1 MKHLRSLI
9 IGFAFLVGIPLCLL
23 ASGMSPVALIA
34 DFMVLQQIKDTEL
47 IIRSVA
53 GIFLWA
59 VWIYGIVNVLVQSFA
74 LKRYGSIEQSD
85 RLFRKTTAAFV
96 VALWLFSTQASSKS
110 MGEAKISNVSLV
122 GVTATELKHQSRDQ
136 SLVPSGFAMMSLL
149 SLVES
154 GHRRKLRHSSK
165 DMYEHQLSTE
175 SRMYLSQLRY
185 RNSMPTS
192 ESASTE
198 KPALA
203 KCVIATMDDGGEV
216 SEQFESGIIKDP
228 VLSIPIGKVGEKTV
242 LLSLTEN
249 DRISIGSDDE
259 KAAQEFGQ
267 YLNCFLSASIV
278 CTKSVQYGFAESSK
292 IKISQYDGQWV
303 IEPGGVAFIPFAI
316 QKQEANSLQT
326 LQDELSRPLVKKPTV
341 SELGKFGDWEICV
354 RIMGPVEVADRS
366 WGTLRFERS
375 KSAELLAWL
384 VTHRERPTRIAART
398 ALWEMSIED
407 STFNNVV
414 SGIRKVINQNGQNL
428 LERESN
434 DVLKVGSQVITDV
447 QILEAAMEK
456 VKTKES
462 DENFIMLRSALD
474 LVRDLPFA
482 GEDFVWADTEGITSN
497 VVLTVITGALM
508 LSDFYLSRQDLNGV
522 FWATG
527 QGLKALRG
535 HEELIALRMKAHAQ
549 QRNISGINSEWLA
562 YERVR
567 IADDRFLDR
576 EHNEIAKLRNSLLA
590 SI

>member
-1 MKHLRSLI
+1 
-9 IGFAFLVGIPLCLL
+9 
-23 ASGMSPVALIA
+23 
-34 DFMVLQQIKDTEL
+34 
-47 IIRSVA
+47 
-53 GIFLWA
+53 
-59 VWIYGIVNVLVQSFA
+59 
-74 LKRYGSIEQSD
+74 
-85 RLFRKTTAAFV
+85 
-96 VALWLFSTQASSKS
+96 
-110 MGEAKISNVSLV
+110 
-122 GVTATELKHQSRDQ
+122 
-136 SLVPSGFAMMSLL
+136 
-149 SLVES
+149 
-154 GHRRKLRHSSK
+154 
-165 DMYEHQLSTE
+165 
-175 SRMYLSQLRY
+175 
-185 RNSMPTS
+185 MPTS

-576 EHNEIAKLRNSLLA
+576 EYNEIAKLRNSLLA

>member
-1 MKHLRSLI
+1 MKHQRSLL
-9 IGFAFLVGIPLCLL
+9 IGFAFLVGIPMCLL

-34 DFMVLQQIKDTEL
+34 DFMALQQIKDTEL
-47 IIRSVA
+47 VVRSVA

-59 VWIYGIVNVLVQSFA
+59 MWLYGAVNVLVQSFK
-74 LKRYGSIEQSD
+74 LKRYGSIEPSD

-96 VALWLFSTQASSKS
+96 IALWLFSTQASSKS
-110 MGEAKISNVSLV
+110 AGESKDSNITLV
-122 GVTATELKHQSRDQ
+122 GLTATEQEHQRSDR

-154 GHRRKLRHSSK
+154 GHRRKLQLSLRG
-165 DMYEHQLSTE
+165 MREHQLSTE
-175 SRMYLSQLRY
+175 SRMYWSQLRY
-185 RNSMPTS
+185 RNSIPPS
-192 ESASTE
+192 ESGLSGTTIP
-198 KPALA
+198 KS
-203 KCVIATMDDGGEV
+203 VVATMNDRGEV
-216 SEQFESGIIKDP
+216 FEQFESGIIESP
-228 VLSIPIGKVGEKTV
+228 VVFIPIGKIGEETV
-242 LLSLTEN
+242 LLSLAEN
-249 DRISIGSDDE
+249 DQISICSDHETD
-259 KAAQEFGQ
+259 AQEFGQ
-267 YLNCFLSASIV
+267 FINCFLSASIV
-278 CTKSVQYGFAESSK
+278 RTKSVQYGFVESAQ
-292 IKISQYDGQWV
+292 IKISQKEDLWV
-303 IEPGGVAFIPFAI
+303 IEPGAVVFTPFVFR
-316 QKQEANSLQT
+316 KQEADSLQA
-326 LQDELSRPLVKKPTV
+326 LQDVLSKPLVKKPVV
-341 SELGKFGDWEICV
+341 SDLGEFGGWRICV

-375 KSAELLAWL
+375 KSAELLTWL
-384 VTHRERPTRIAART
+384 VMHRERPTRIAART

-434 DVLKVGSQVITDV
+434 DVLKVGAEVITDV
-447 QILEAAMEK
+447 QILEAAIERVKEK
-456 VKTKES
+456 GA
-462 DENFIMLRSALD
+462 DEDFITLRDALD